1 MTCQNLYVK
10 HFERY
15 KKQEIE
21 MFNKIKYLTELEQ
34 QMREKNVSL
43 ENQAATLDN
52 MVVNF
57 VTNCGKKI
65 HKADLQK
72 TYLAQ
77 KKSQKAI
84 DENNVYKLEKE
95 LTKLKSEKSANKDST
110 RLENEKLKESLKS
123 SRILHKE
130 QLRMKELMI
139 ADQNSTIKLQKT
151 IIVKLE

>member
-1 MTCQNLYVK
+1 
-10 HFERY
+10 
-15 KKQEIE
+15 

-65 HKADLQK
+65 HEADLRK

-84 DENNVYKLEKE
+84 DESNVYKLEKE
-95 LTKLKSEKSANKDST
+95 LTKLKSEKSANKD
-110 RLENEKLKESLKS
+110 
-123 SRILHKE
+123 
-130 QLRMKELMI
+130 
-139 ADQNSTIKLQKT
+139 
-151 IIVKLE
+151 